1 MRIST
6 AYFAGVGT
14 VVAAVVAG
22 LGGGLLISN
31 MVNPHSPR
39 TEMSKLEQRMS
50 SKPIPVMNAP
60 SEPVS
65 YLAATQPAAS
75 GPITVATP
83 AEKQQSSETVSAAPT
98 RTQPAEAPAP
108 QPAAPVTQAA
118 ASVTQAATSEQAK
131 APETRAPEIKAPEI
145 KAPEIK
151 APEIKAPETSA
162 PETRTTE
169 DAFAKTRG
177 ADVMRDAD
185 VRREAKRVE
194 EKRKTERRQQWTER
208 RRNLRRQDQELR
220 DVEQKVREETEP
232 AFAAQPVRMETP
244 RMRLFDNE

>member
-1 MRIST
+1 MIVRTST
-6 AYFAGVGT
+6 AYFAGAGT

-22 LGGGLLISN
+22 LGGGLLFSN
-31 MVNPHSPR
+31 MVNPPSPK
-39 TEMSKLEQRMS
+39 TEMTKLEQRMS
-50 SKPIPVMNAP
+50 SKPIPVVNAP

-118 ASVTQAATSEQAK
+118 TSEQTKASETK
-131 APETRAPEIKAPEI
+131 APETR
-145 KAPEIK
+145 
-151 APEIKAPETSA
+151 A

-169 DAFAKTRG
+169 DALAKARG

-185 VRREAKRVE
+185 VRREAKRAE

>member
-1 MRIST
+1 MIVRTST
-6 AYFAGVGT
+6 AYFAGAGT

-22 LGGGLLISN
+22 LGGGLLFSN
-31 MVNPHSPR
+31 MVNPPSPK

-50 SKPIPVMNAP
+50 SKPIPVVNAP

-83 AEKQQSSETVSAAPT
+83 AEKQQSSETVSATPT
-98 RTQPAEAPAP
+98 QKQPAEAPAS

-118 ASVTQAATSEQAK
+118 ASVTQATTSEQAK
-131 APETRAPEIKAPEI
+131 VPETKAPETR
-145 KAPEIK
+145 
-151 APEIKAPETSA
+151 A

-169 DAFAKTRG
+169 DALAKARG

-185 VRREAKRVE
+185 VRREAKRAE

>member
-1 MRIST
+1 VRTST
-6 AYFAGVGT
+6 AYFAGAGT

-22 LGGGLLISN
+22 LGGGLLFSN
-31 MVNPHSPR
+31 MVNPPSPK
-39 TEMSKLEQRMS
+39 TEMTKLEQRMS
-50 SKPIPVMNAP
+50 SKPIPVVNAP

-98 RTQPAEAPAP
+98 QTQPAEASAP

-118 ASVTQAATSEQAK
+118 TSEQTKASETK
-131 APETRAPEIKAPEI
+131 APETR
-145 KAPEIK
+145 
-151 APEIKAPETSA
+151 A

-169 DAFAKTRG
+169 DALAKARG

-185 VRREAKRVE
+185 VRREAKRAE